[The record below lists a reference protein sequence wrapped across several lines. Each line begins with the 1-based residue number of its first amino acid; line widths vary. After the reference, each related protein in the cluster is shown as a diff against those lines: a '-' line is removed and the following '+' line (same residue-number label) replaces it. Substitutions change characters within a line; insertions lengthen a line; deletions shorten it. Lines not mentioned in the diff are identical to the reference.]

1 MRFRVIQGGRT
12 DGATNGAGDR
22 SGPVLSSVTTKTEDS
37 VIRSGPS
44 VADVRTE
51 AKRRR
56 LLCGLE
62 TARNREAATGR
73 AMPVEMRRL
82 ALMFDFVESKLASLV
97 PVPEDFTSDIYW
109 PRPET
114 AAI

>member
-1 MRFRVIQGGRT
+1 
-12 DGATNGAGDR
+12 
-22 SGPVLSSVTTKTEDS
+22 
-37 VIRSGPS
+37 
-44 VADVRTE
+44 
-51 AKRRR
+51 
-56 LLCGLE
+56 
-62 TARNREAATGR
+62 
-73 AMPVEMRRL
+73 MPVEMRRL